1 MRVIST
7 LSLSFP
13 EFSLYD
19 IKASQED
26 VLKNAFFTAV
36 LYGDLENKDNFIKSL
51 DSLEKQNLIFMKIVV
66 PSSMK
71 TDIEKEGMLQGNLFF
86 EDSNSKEELFVS
98 ALNNTQTPYIT
109 FVTLKSLMPPAF
121 SVLLTASLLNSSMT
135 LSVREFITKNTNSH
149 SHYF

>member
-109 FVTLKSLMPPAF
+109 FCDS
-121 SVLLTASLLNSSMT
+121 
-135 LSVREFITKNTNSH
+135 
-149 SHYF
+149 